1 VAIGRA
7 LLANPEVLLLDEPL
21 ASLDAPRK
29 VEILYYVERLRDE
42 VRIPIV
48 YVSHSLDEVVRLANS
63 MVLMSDGKVLGTGDV
78 RDMMS
83 RVELRPYLGRHEG
96 GAVIEARV
104 AGQDLE
110 SGLARLEFSGGAL
123 EIPDVEALPGEQ
135 VRIRVRARDVSIA
148 LARPAGLS
156 IRNVLAG
163 TVVELAGDE
172 GSSLDVRLD
181 LQGTALLARI
191 TRKSASEL
199 GLRPGLPVFAL
210 IKAVSIDRRSVG
222 YA

>member
-1 VAIGRA
+1 
-7 LLANPEVLLLDEPL
+7 
-21 ASLDAPRK
+21 
-29 VEILYYVERLRDE
+29 
-42 VRIPIV
+42 
-48 YVSHSLDEVVRLANS
+48 
-63 MVLMSDGKVLGTGDV
+63 VLGTGDV
-78 RDMMS
+78 REMMS
-83 RVELRPYLGRHEG
+83 RVELRPTLAARRRRRHRR
-96 GAVIEARV
+96 ARRRP
-104 AGQDLE
+104 GLE
-110 SGLARLEFSGGAL
+110 SGLARLEFGGGAL

-148 LARPAGLS
+148 LVRPAGLS

-181 LQGTALLARI
+181 LHGTPLLARI